1 MRLSLAEADA
11 VGAAA
16 QREGLSVGA
25 WVGQLAVGRA
35 QGQADPVPVTWQE
48 LVAELVRFRADV
60 RRAVDVIEQ
69 TMFGARRA
77 SAADLAGELL
87 GRVDAA
93 TAAALAA
100 GTGGRRAGTRGGRQ
114 GR

>member
-1 MRLSLAEADA
+1 M
-11 VGAAA
+11 
-16 QREGLSVGA
+16 
-25 WVGQLAVGRA
+25 
-35 QGQADPVPVTWQE
+35 PVTWQE

-60 RRAVDVIEQ
+60 RRAVDMIEQ
-69 TMFGARRA
+69 VTSGAQRT

-93 TAAALAA
+93 TAVALAA
-100 GTGGRRAGTRGGRQ
+100 GTRGRRAGARGGRQ